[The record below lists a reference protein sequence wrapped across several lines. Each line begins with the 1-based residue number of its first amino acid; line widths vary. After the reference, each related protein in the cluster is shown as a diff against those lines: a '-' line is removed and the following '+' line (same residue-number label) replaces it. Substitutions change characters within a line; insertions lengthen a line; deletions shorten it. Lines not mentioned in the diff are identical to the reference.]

1 MTFMTAKTQD
11 QSIDLG
17 AFVTYWVQAAGE
29 YVGFSQTFRLTTSL
43 FTSLS
48 CLASALFNLH
58 EELPLFRSLAA
69 ASLASDHRSA
79 PRFYQ
84 LDVDR
89 CLSVT
94 REHRQDGHPEFF

>member
-43 FTSLS
+43 LTPPSRP
-48 CLASALFNLH
+48 ASALFNLH
-58 EELPLFRSLAA
+58 EEFPLLSSLAA
-69 ASLASDHRSA
+69 ASLASGHRSA
-79 PRFYQ
+79 PRF
-84 LDVDR
+84 
-89 CLSVT
+89 S
-94 REHRQDGHPEFF
+94 